1 MKKITKTILSVL
13 CVGATAVGGMGG
25 YAKASAQA
33 ENDPLAFSSA
43 IRAVTP
49 YDGEKVDTNT
59 TEIAAWWASEDV
71 NAETLNGLY
80 EYTSSHRAFNSLVGD
95 TSEEGV
101 AKLVKTY
108 NETDAFHPVNNV
120 LKWTDD
126 LENVQSY
133 TVRIA
138 LDNKFTKTVQR
149 VENVDKDEGVV
160 VENPLTDTEY
170 YWQVIANGEN
180 GGKTYSPIFSFETTA
195 AVRTIYVEGVSNTRD
210 VGGFEGA
217 YGYVQ
222 QGLVYRSSRLETTSE
237 SGKATLKKL
246 GVKSDLDL
254 RGESEASGGA
264 NKKDPLNFGDEHY
277 FVFDT
282 PQYSAIGNEE
292 YFANVKNIMS
302 VFADKNNYPIDV
314 HCAIGRDRTGTICAL
329 LKALV
334 GCDEASIQKDYLTSA
349 FATASAW
356 GKSSSKDF
364 VNNVNSILSYLNTF
378 NGETLADRTAKYLI
392 DKCGMTQDQID
403 CIRKIMTGAEGYEV
417 ETTATFKDEDNY
429 EGYTFVSFKQ
439 YGVKTQTIAL
449 QKGEKAVA
457 PYALADGYEWT
468 LDGETFDFETAIDK
482 DVTLTATKAEYC
494 TVKVYSVTDGTEK
507 TLQVKKGAAVD
518 FAELQKDGY
527 RVTVITQ
534 DGKTVT
540 EYTVTQDCVLNVVY
554 TK

>member
-1 MKKITKTILSVL
+1 MKKISKIILSIL

-25 YAKASAQA
+25 YAKASAA

-59 TEIAAWWASEDV
+59 TEIAAWWASEGV

-80 EYTSSHRAFNSLVGD
+80 EYTSAHRAFDSLISD
-95 TSEEGV
+95 TSEAGV

-108 NETDAFHPVNNV
+108 NETDAFQPVNNV

-149 VENVDKDEGVV
+149 LENVDKDEGVV

-195 AVRTIYVEGVSNTRD
+195 AVRTVYVEGVSNTRD

-222 QGLVYRSSRLETTSE
+222 QGLVYRSSRLETTTE

-254 RGESEASGGA
+254 RGESEASGGV
-264 NKKDPLNFGDEHY
+264 NKKDPLSFGDEHY

-282 PQYSAIGNEE
+282 PQYSAIGNAE

-334 GCDEASIQKDYLTSA
+334 GCDEASIRKDYLTSA

-356 GKSSSKDF
+356 GKANSKDF

-378 NGETLADRTAKYLI
+378 NGSTLADRTANYLI
-392 DKCGMTQDQID
+392 NKCGMTQEQID

-468 LDGETFDFETAIDK
+468 LDGETFDFETVIDK
-482 DVTLTATKAEYC
+482 DVTLTATKTEYC
-494 TVKVYSVTDGTEK
+494 AVTVYSVTDGTEK
-507 TLQVKKGAAVD
+507 TLQVKKGTAVD

-527 RVTVITQ
+527 RVTVIAQ